1 MQQGKTIR
9 INLGQQNFI
18 TRSYRMHKKTRLQ
31 FNNERTKAMR
41 AYQGWEIESPQSN
54 AGCWSVIL
62 NHKHSHRTHFI
73 NLESSMTLRSVED
86 LIYTT
91 IEKLIEEENKR

>member
-1 MQQGKTIR
+1 M
-9 INLGQQNFI
+9 
-18 TRSYRMHKKTRLQ
+18 YKKTRLQ

-54 AGCWSVIL
+54 AGRWSVIL

-73 NLESSMTLRSVED
+73 DLESSMTLRSVED

-91 IEKLIEEENKR
+91 IEKLIEEETKR